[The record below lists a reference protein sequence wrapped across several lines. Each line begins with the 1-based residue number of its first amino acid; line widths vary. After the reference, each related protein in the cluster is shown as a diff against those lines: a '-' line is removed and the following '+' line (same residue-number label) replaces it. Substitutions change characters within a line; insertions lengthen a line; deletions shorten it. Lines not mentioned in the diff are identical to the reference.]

1 MPLVSPATFVR
12 SASGALI
19 LGVVA
24 LGAMTF
30 RAISEGNEELEA
42 SDRAFH
48 RGNLTDAVLH
58 ARRAA
63 TAYAPGAPHT
73 RSALERLRAVAVGSE
88 AAGDP
93 ETAKLAWGAVRA
105 AALETRH
112 VTIPYA
118 TELREANER
127 LERLAARPSSPSE
140 PARHAKALESVPGP
154 SAWASALLVS
164 GFVMAVLGLLFVAAR
179 GLTRDGRLVW
189 PKLGY
194 GLGVFAAG
202 ALLWAIAVYR
212 A

>member
-1 MPLVSPATFVR
+1 MWSVSPATFVR

-19 LGVVA
+19 VGVVA

-30 RAISEGNEELEA
+30 RAISEGNEELLL
-42 SDRAFH
+42 SDRAFN
-48 RGNLTDAVLH
+48 RGDLADAVLH

-73 RSALERLRAVAVGSE
+73 HSALERLRAVAVGAE

-127 LERLAARPSSPSE
+127 LERLAARPSSTSE
-140 PARHAKALESVPGP
+140 PAGRGNALESVPGP
-154 SAWASALLVS
+154 SAWASALLVT
-164 GFVMAVLGLLFVAAR
+164 GFVLALLGLLFAAAR

-194 GLGVFAAG
+194 GLGAFAAG